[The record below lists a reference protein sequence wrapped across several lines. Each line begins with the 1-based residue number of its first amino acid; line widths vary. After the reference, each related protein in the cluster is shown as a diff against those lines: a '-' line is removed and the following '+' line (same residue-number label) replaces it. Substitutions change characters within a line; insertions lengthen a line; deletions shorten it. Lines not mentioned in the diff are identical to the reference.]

1 MAADDEEALRRLGGQ
16 GDERAFA
23 QLIRPYRQ
31 VLARY
36 IHYQVTNAEDAEDV
50 LQETLLAAW
59 LGLDRLRDAGSVHA
73 WLMQVARNRCR
84 DYFRAQGR
92 RDVPAGEQEL
102 ETFAGRFGLSR
113 HRRAQAVAD
122 IVDALE
128 DAPPAARE
136 AARRF
141 YLEGLSVAEIAAETS
156 SPPGTVKRR
165 LFQARSSLRA
175 SLGVSPPQRSYP
187 MNTQMNTQMNIQT
200 PDTPTVAVPVTE
212 FPPVLPEIVI
222 TESDEPP
229 FAVDCPELLY
239 WSVIPRLGEWAS
251 WADYDLPGWT
261 LAEAGEARVLR
272 PARVHNVEGVEIEM
286 RFWKPEEGWLP
297 TGTVHGRLTEE
308 GAQWLAVNL
317 VHKGEA
323 QVETFLDEVFD
334 LNWRRGNHPLEDRGA
349 VESVPDGSLRLRDR
363 AAVVNGVGAGL
374 FTVEIGA
381 KRFTCLRV
389 LECDIA
395 NEVDT
400 LVACYLTREGRTVLV
415 RRYKRP
421 SFVQTAEFP
430 VILDETDPLVVDGLT
445 FLHWYD
451 TITNLAL

>member
-1 MAADDEEALRRLGGQ
+1 MTAYDDEILRRSGGP
-16 GDERAFA
+16 GNEEAFA
-23 QLIRPYRQ
+23 QLVRPHRQ
-31 VLARY
+31 VLTRY
-36 IHYQVTNAEDAEDV
+36 IRYQITNAEDAEDV
-50 LQETLLAAW
+50 LQDTLLAAW
-59 LGLDRLRDAGSVHA
+59 LGLGRLRDGGSVRA

-102 ETFAGRFGLSR
+102 ENFASRFGLSQ
-113 HRRAQAVAD
+113 HRRAQTVAD

-141 YLEGLSVAEIAAETS
+141 YLEGLTVAEIAAETQ

-175 SLGVSPPQRSYP
+175 SLGVNPPQRSYP
-187 MNTQMNTQMNIQT
+187 MSTQT
-200 PDTPTVAVPVTE
+200 PETPTVAVPATA
-212 FPPVLPEIVI
+212 FPPFLPKIVI
-222 TESDEPP
+222 TERAETP
-229 FAVDCPELLY
+229 FTVDCPELLY
-239 WSVIPRLGEWAS
+239 WSIIPRLGEWAS
-251 WADYDLPGWT
+251 WADYDLPGWK

-308 GAQWLAVNL
+308 GGQWLAVNL

-334 LNWRRGNHPLEDRGA
+334 LNWRRGNYPLEDRGA
-349 VESVPDGSLRLRDR
+349 VESAPDGSLRLRDR
-363 AAVVNGVGAGL
+363 VSLVNGVGAGL

-381 KRFTCLRV
+381 KRFACLRV

-415 RRYKRP
+415 QRYKRP

-430 VILDETDPLVVDGLT
+430 MILDETDPLVVDGLT

-451 TITNLAL
+451 TITSFAL